1 MGGDSKKK
9 KKKEK
14 KRRGKRIRKES
25 WGDDDEWDTE
35 VFVLRACTWW
45 MNRKPM
51 KIILT
56 RKRIVKAWIAMIAE
70 ERAIEWDCIGNDC
83 LESFA
88 NKRGREVNR
97 CEWCL
102 CVDVKSG

>member
-1 MGGDSKKK
+1 MGIV
-9 KKKEK
+9 ER
-14 KRRGKRIRKES
+14 KRKRKRIRKEACV
-25 WGDDDEWDTE
+25 DDEWDTVHE
-35 VFVLRACTWW
+35 RACTWW

-70 ERAIEWDCIGNDC
+70 ERAIEWAYIGNDC

-88 NKRGREVNR
+88 NKRGREMNR
-97 CEWCL
+97 CEWYL
-102 CVDVKSG
+102 CVEVKSG